1 MSAAHQPHRLR
12 DSCAIAGVGY
22 SRLGRVPELS
32 SSDLLLHAIKD
43 ALDDAGVD
51 IKEVDGLICRGP
63 NDIYTHHQVIGAK
76 LGINSRFST
85 TLDNGGAG
93 QALGVILAVLAI
105 DAGLASTVVVS
116 CCVDAWSRTHR
127 SEEARTRNETKRQ
140 DQEASEFGPEYGYTG
155 AVAAYALGAQR
166 HMSLY
171 GTTRDHFAEI
181 AIRFREHAMRNPRAM
196 MKKPLTRD
204 DYFDA
209 RLVVAP
215 LGLFDC
221 SLRSDGAGAVVV
233 TSRARAR
240 DLKRHPV
247 LVKGFGT
254 HNHLRGWFVDE
265 NMVTSAAGP
274 SGADAYAMAGVG
286 PHDVD
291 VAELYDCFT
300 SVVLMQLE
308 DYGFCK
314 KGEGGD
320 FVSGDALRMNGCL
333 PCNTS
338 GGMLSE
344 AHVEGMLQI
353 CEGVQQLRGTLPPD
367 RQVDGAE
374 IALISGHGGNQV
386 CHATLIL
393 GRA

>member
-1 MSAAHQPHRLR
+1 MDAVQQPSRLR
-12 DSCAIAGVGY
+12 DRCAIAGIGY
-22 SRLGRVPELS
+22 SRLGKVPEFS
-32 SSDLLLHAIKD
+32 STDLLLQAIKS

-63 NDIYTHHQVIGAK
+63 NDIYTHHQLIGAK
-76 LGINSRFST
+76 LGINVRFST

-93 QALGVILAVLAI
+93 QALGVILAALAI
-105 DAGLASTVVVS
+105 DAGLASTVVVG

-127 SEEARTRNETKRQ
+127 SEAARVRNETKRV
-140 DQEASEFGPEYGYTG
+140 DQEVSEFGPEYGYAG

-166 HMSLY
+166 HMDIY
-171 GTTRDHFAEI
+171 GTTREHFAEI
-181 AIRFREHAMRNPRAM
+181 AIRFREHALRNPHAT

-204 DYFDA
+204 DYFNA
-209 RLVVAP
+209 RLIVAP

-233 TSRARAR
+233 TSRARAK
-240 DLKRHPV
+240 DLKRRPV
-247 LVKGFGT
+247 LIRGFGT
-254 HNHLRGWFVDE
+254 HNHLRGWFADE
-265 NMVTSAAGP
+265 NMVSSAAGP
-274 SGADAYAMAGVG
+274 SGAAAYTMAGLG
-286 PHDVD
+286 PQDVD

-308 DYGFCK
+308 DYDFCK

-320 FVSGDALRMNGCL
+320 FVSGDALRMNSRL

-353 CEGVQQLRGTLPPD
+353 CEGVQQIRGDLPIG

-374 IALISGHGGNQV
+374 TALISGHGGNQV

-393 GRA
+393 GRD